1 MIKAILVPASGSGG
15 DDVVFASALAVA
27 RAFDAHIDFLHV
39 RVDAAAMAATMAQD
53 GSGAAMITGLVDRI
67 DDEASQREEKA
78 RHAFQ
83 RFCERERLA
92 IAEAP
97 TPGAGPG
104 PTAQWLR
111 EVGGEAHWV
120 VEHGRSADLLVIG
133 RPRGDE
139 AVSLDTI
146 ERALLG
152 SGRPMLI
159 PPTVGLATLPETV
172 VIAWK
177 PAPEAARAITAAM
190 PLLHTAKQVAIMTV
204 AEERGPS
211 DDESARLMT
220 ALRWHGLNAST
231 RHLQPERTGAADTLL
246 AAART
251 EGSLVVMGAYGHSR
265 MREWIFG
272 GFTERVLRGAEVP
285 VLMMH

>member
-1 MIKAILVPASGSGG
+1 MIKAILVPVSGSAG
-15 DDVVFASALAVA
+15 DDVVFASALGVA

-53 GSGAAMITGLVDRI
+53 GSGAAMVTGLVDRI
-67 DDEASQREEKA
+67 DEEASQREEKA
-78 RHAFQ
+78 RHACQ

-97 TPGAGPG
+97 PSGAGPG

-111 EVGGEAHWV
+111 EVGDEAHWV

-133 RPRGDE
+133 RPRGDQG
-139 AVSLDTI
+139 VSLDTI

-159 PPTVGLATLPETV
+159 PPTVGVATLPETV

-177 PAPEAARAITAAM
+177 AAREAARAVTAAM
-190 PLLHTAKQVAIMTV
+190 PLLHKAKQVVIVTV

-220 ALRWHGLNAST
+220 TLRWHGLNAST
-231 RHLQPERTGAADTLL
+231 RHLQPERAGAADTLL
-246 AAART
+246 AAARP

-285 VLMMH
+285 VLMVH